1 MVMKTLLSVG
11 QGTRTDSVNGTP
23 QAFDPG
29 ILGSPIQI
37 ALHSLQN
44 YEQMLHLPK
53 RFTSCRITCA
63 EASFPVS
70 LGTANS
76 SRDSPFA
83 FEHFLGCLRATATFE
98 GVL

>member
-1 MVMKTLLSVG
+1 MKTLLSVG

-23 QAFDPG
+23 RTFDAG
-29 ILGSPIQI
+29 ILGSPIQV
-37 ALHSLQN
+37 ALGSLRN
-44 YEQMLHLPK
+44 YVQKLHLPK
-53 RFTSCRITCA
+53 RFTSCRITCV

-76 SRDSPFA
+76 SRDWLFVA
-83 FEHFLGCLRATATFE
+83 EHFLRMLDATATFE

>member
-1 MVMKTLLSVG
+1 MKTLLSVG

-23 QAFDPG
+23 RTFDAG
-29 ILGSPIQI
+29 ILGSPIQV
-37 ALHSLQN
+37 ALGSLRN
-44 YEQMLHLPK
+44 YVQKLHLPK

-76 SRDSPFA
+76 SGDSRFA
-83 FEHFLGCLRATATFE
+83 SDRFFRLLDATATFE